1 MPGNKLS
8 SFRGRL
14 AVPDEGIRTKYVYSF
29 RIALIIPIIWR
40 KIAGFFRLRLLTS
53 KMTCEKS
60 SLLLSP
66 KGSEDAE
73 VFFWGSNTFFF
84 LGVDSNFL
92 FKESNKYAIFDS

>member
-1 MPGNKLS
+1 
-8 SFRGRL
+8 
-14 AVPDEGIRTKYVYSF
+14 
-29 RIALIIPIIWR
+29 
-40 KIAGFFRLRLLTS
+40 
-53 KMTCEKS
+53 MTCEKS